1 MKTKMGNLQPYRGH
15 LGRTA
20 QTSVLISSAQGTVFP
35 ASVYTCVNVTQT
47 PELRE
52 ALLNGT
58 LNHVQCPF
66 SDHVYRLA
74 MPLVYHDEERSLFV
88 LVLPDDLRHEEF
100 KHRSALLDALAKER
114 EILPPYVHAFQTVFN
129 TASVEHLEYHENI
142 NTPHAELAPKSTS
155 LLLTDEAAILQ
166 LEQDQLQLEQ
176 EQLQLEQDRLA
187 LQNAQ
192 SELENAR
199 TQLRDAQNEFESARL
214 NFAATSQNLDAD
226 RAALHEMR
234 AQLEGEQ
241 YDLQIVRDE
250 LNEQR
255 RVLFVDS
262 LNLEQA
268 RLSAL
273 AKNPADQ
280 EELTQVVTDDQ
291 FVEVMGY
298 LPGEEAAGDD
308 LDFGK
313 EIIEIDSDSEVY
325 EIEEIFESAHD
336 PVNAETTKIIES
348 PLSSASLSIQN
359 CALDNVP
366 DFEIAF
372 SANGNLDYGIT
383 LYENRLLAGWLLL
396 EEQIDPYITGLYDKT
411 LRFYVQYRELNDY
424 PLISLMLARVD
435 ANEQA
440 LESIAMP
447 INCTDSAGKS
457 FLKKLTNDENLRI
470 ALYNSGGE
478 TVLALDIRAPIASNI
493 AWARERADQLL
504 KQNPADSNAFNE
516 AVTTYLADDFQR
528 LGTMRHTFEK
538 GSFSHAARPSQAKL
552 AAGVVGYWSL
562 GDIFDYLIGVRSFPL
577 RDFREIQLR
586 ATNQAIEWGLFI
598 NEPLQEV
605 AISEAIAPDL
615 RTLTELIIAN
625 FAEVCVGIRTNDLD
639 PIQQWE
645 NWDALLGLAADVAIT
660 LDPSVIEL
668 AEISLKRAQE
678 YQDMLEVGN
687 SLDQNYDDL
696 DENDQDQ
703 ILAGDEFQDMLDA
716 VHFDD
721 LVVARH
727 SEQTGI
733 TYFLPES
740 ALIDSFDDMA
750 TMSQTDL
757 EIMLEDGS
765 GRLEAAQML
774 IERFGKTALS
784 SVFTAADTMNAT
796 EVAALSRFTES
807 RSENLVPE
815 LIEALNSCGPSAL
828 YIATRAL
835 VAQRNT
841 PGVNNA
847 VPALLNALVDPE
859 RGAHQPQLVQALA
872 HFGDLLVQPLMRA
885 IKQNTDDKSLIALLG
900 HLETERPGTLA
911 EFARDRS
918 KPLRDAAVS
927 ARSRLESLQN

>member
-1 MKTKMGNLQPYRGH
+1 MKTKLGNDQPYRGH

-20 QTSVLISSAQGTVFP
+20 QTSVLISSTQGTVFP
-35 ASVYTCVNVTQT
+35 ASIYTCVNVTQT

-66 SDHVYRLA
+66 SDHIYKLA
-74 MPLVYHDEERSLFV
+74 IPITYHDEERCLFV
-88 LVLPDDLRHEEF
+88 LVIPDELRHEEF
-100 KHRSALLDALAKER
+100 KHRSALLDALSKER
-114 EILPPYVHAFQTVFN
+114 EILPAYVHEFQTVFD
-129 TASVEHLEYHENI
+129 TASIEHLKRSENLLES
-142 NTPHAELAPKSTS
+142 NVEQTPQPAQPQIV
-155 LLLTDEAAILQ
+155 DESAK
-166 LEQDQLQLEQ
+166 LQLEQ
-176 EQLQLEQDRLA
+176 EQLELEKQQIQLQNEKLA

-192 SELENAR
+192 IELENAR
-199 TQLRDAQNEFESARL
+199 QHFD
-214 NFAATSQNLDAD
+214 ATSQSLEAE
-226 RAALHEMR
+226 RATLEQLR
-234 AQLEGEQ
+234 AQLQSEQ
-241 YDLQIVRDE
+241 YDLQTVRDD

-273 AKNPADQ
+273 EKNPDEP

-291 FVEVMGY
+291 FVEVMGHAPDEQATA
-298 LPGEEAAGDD
+298 LDI
-308 LDFGK
+308 DFGK
-313 EIIEIDSDSEVY
+313 EIIEIDSDSEAY
-325 EIEEIFESAHD
+325 EIEEIFEPSAD
-336 PVNAETTKIIES
+336 SSSQETTQIIES
-348 PLSSASLSIQN
+348 PLSSESQSIQN
-359 CALDNVP
+359 HAITKIP
-366 DFEIAF
+366 DFENAF
-372 SANGNLDYGIT
+372 SSNHNLDYGIT
-383 LYENRLLAGWLLL
+383 VHDNRILAGWLLL
-396 EEQIDPYITGLYDKT
+396 EEQIEPYIEGLRDKS
-411 LRFYVQYRELNDY
+411 LRFFLQYRELNDY

-440 LESIAMP
+440 LETIAMP
-447 INCTDSAGKS
+447 IDVSTDAGK
-457 FLKKLTNDENLRI
+457 KLLTQLGKDENLRI

-478 TVLALDIRAPIASNI
+478 ALVAFDIHAPIASNI

-504 KQNPADSNAFNE
+504 KQPATPDAFDK
-516 AVTTYLADDFQR
+516 AVSTYLSDDFQR

-538 GSFSHAARPSQAKL
+538 GSFAHAARPSQAKL

-562 GDIFDYLIGVRSFPL
+562 GEVFDYLIGVRSFPL
-577 RDFREIQLR
+577 RDFRVIQLR
-586 ATNQAIEWGLFI
+586 TIEQAIEWGIFI
-598 NEPLQEV
+598 NESLQNLAV
-605 AISEAIAPDL
+605 SEAVAPDL

-645 NWDALLGLAADVAIT
+645 NWDALLGLAADASIT
-660 LDPSVIEL
+660 LDPSVLEL

-687 SLDQNYDDL
+687 SLDENADDFEEEI
-696 DENDQDQ
+696 DEDQ
-703 ILAGDEFQDMLDA
+703 ILAGDEFQEMLDA

-757 EIMLEDGS
+757 ELMLEDGS

-774 IERFGKTALS
+774 LERFGKTALPA
-784 SVFTAADTMNAT
+784 VFTAADTMNAT
-796 EVAALSRFTES
+796 EVAALSRFAET
-807 RSENLVPE
+807 RAKDLIPE
-815 LIEALNSCGPSAL
+815 LVDAIDRCGPSAL
-828 YIATRAL
+828 YIAARAL
-835 VAQRNT
+835 VAQRDVS
-841 PGVNNA
+841 GVNTA
-847 VPALLNALVDPE
+847 IPALLNALIDPE
-859 RGAHQPQLVQALA
+859 RGANQPQLVQTIA
-872 HFGDLLVQPLMRA
+872 HFGDSLVQPLMRA
-885 IKQNTDDKSLIALLG
+885 IKQNVADKSLIALLG
-900 HLETERPGTLA
+900 QLESERPGTLA

-927 ARSRLESLQN
+927 ARTRLESLQN